1 MAVFDDMELDR
12 KITVYDKAP
21 EEPSDSYGEW
31 RTRTGDTFSP
41 RLPNAEPLKLECQH
55 FVRLVQEGWDGHEMR
70 DGLEVVRAL
79 ELLTGSLRD
88 AG

>member
-1 MAVFDDMELDR
+1 MELDH

-21 EEPSDSYGEW
+21 EEPSDTYGEW

-41 RLPNAEPLKLECQH
+41 KLPNAEPLKLECQH
-55 FVRLVQEGWDGHEMR
+55 FLWLVQEGWDGREMR

-79 ELLTGSLRD
+79 ELLTESLR
-88 AG
+88 G